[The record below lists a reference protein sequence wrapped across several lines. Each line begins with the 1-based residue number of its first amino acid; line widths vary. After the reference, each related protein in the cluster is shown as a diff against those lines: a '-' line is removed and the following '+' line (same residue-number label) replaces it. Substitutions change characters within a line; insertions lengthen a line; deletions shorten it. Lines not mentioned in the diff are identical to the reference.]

1 MTLLWKTNRLVIS
14 LLCAVL
20 FAGCSRS
27 LDRPQRTFT
36 VDAPP
41 AWKGGDVS
49 VEEPDGEWWAYF
61 TDAGLDKAIEQS
73 LERNKD
79 LVAAAA
85 RIEAARQQAR
95 IAGAAGLPFAEVGL
109 NRNRQRINFIGL
121 PIPGAGDDAV
131 LKSVNTQIGLA
142 LNVAWEPDVWGK
154 VKASKLA
161 ATAELQAVETEL
173 RAAQLS
179 LTGQTAKAW
188 FAALEAQRQVQLA
201 RAALESYQVSADRV
215 RARFESGVRSSLDL
229 RLALTEVHN
238 AEARVEQRKQQL
250 DASVRQLEILMGK
263 YPAAEYALAED
274 LPRCPAGIPA
284 GLPSELVHRRPDLTA
299 AERRL
304 LAADARIA
312 QSQADMRPKFNL
324 TTALGTSTNR
334 LQDVLSGDVLDWNL
348 ISGFTYPL
356 FNNGQLKATVS
367 QNEARAREA
376 AALYENA
383 ILRAYQ
389 EVETSIA
396 ADGLLAK
403 QEESLEEAVRQALAA
418 QDLAERR
425 YRSGLSDIIT
435 VLQAQR
441 TALDSESALLSLR
454 RARLD
459 NRVDL
464 HLALG
469 GSFTMTVDSQATG
482 MDADEV
488 KRERL

>member
-1 MTLLWKTNRLVIS
+1 MSRLALLLSAAI
-14 LLCAVL
+14 LLTACA
-20 FAGCSRS
+20 RS

-36 VDAPP
+36 VEAPH
-41 AWKGGDVS
+41 AWKGGAVS
-49 VEEPDGEWWAYF
+49 TAEPAGDWWAYF
-61 TDAGLDKAIEQS
+61 TDAGLDKAIRQS

-79 LVAAAA
+79 LVAASA
-85 RIEAARQQAR
+85 RIESARQQAR
-95 IAGAAGLPFAEVGL
+95 IAGAPALPFAEVGL

-131 LKSVNTQIGLA
+131 LKSVNTQIGLN

-161 ATAELQAVETEL
+161 ATAELQAIETEL
-173 RAAQLS
+173 RGAQLS
-179 LTGQTAKAW
+179 LTGQTAKTW
-188 FAALEAQRQVQLA
+188 FAALEAKRQVQLA
-201 RAALESYQVSADRV
+201 RASLESYNVSAERV

-238 AEARVEQRKQQL
+238 AEARVQQRQQQL
-250 DASVRQLEILMGK
+250 DAAVRQLEILMGK
-263 YPAAEYALAED
+263 YPAGEYMLAED
-274 LPRCPAGIPA
+274 LPRCPSGIPA
-284 GLPSELVHRRPDLTA
+284 GLPAELVHRRPDLTA

-312 QSQADMRPKFNL
+312 QSKADLRPKFNL
-324 TTALGTSTNR
+324 TSAVGTSTNQ
-334 LQDVLSGDVLDWNL
+334 LQEVLSGDVLVWNL

-367 QNEARAREA
+367 QNEAKSREA
-376 AALYENA
+376 AALYENSV
-383 ILRAYQ
+383 LQAYR

-396 ADGLLAK
+396 ADGLLAN
-403 QEESLEEAVRQALAA
+403 QEGSLEQAVKQALAA
-418 QDLAERR
+418 QDLAEQR

-435 VLQAQR
+435 VLQSQR

-469 GSFTMTVDSQATG
+469 GSFSMTVESQAAG
-482 MDADEV
+482 ADADNAT
-488 KRERL
+488 RERL

>member
-1 MTLLWKTNRLVIS
+1 MNRLAIVMLPVI
-14 LLCAVL
+14 LA
-20 FAGCSRS
+20 AGCARS

-36 VDAPP
+36 VEAPQV
-41 AWKGGDVS
+41 WTGGVAQT
-49 VEEPDGEWWAYF
+49 EEPDGDWWAYF
-61 TDAGLDKAIEQS
+61 TDAGLDKAITQA
-73 LERNKD
+73 LERNQD
-79 LVAAAA
+79 LVAASA
-85 RIEAARQQAR
+85 RIESARQQAR
-95 IAGAAGLPFAEVGL
+95 IAGAAELPTAQLGFD
-109 NRNRQRINFIGL
+109 RNRQRINFIGL
-121 PIPGAGDDAV
+121 PIPGGGDDAV
-131 LKSVNTQIGLA
+131 LKSVNTQIGLS

-154 VKASKLA
+154 ISAAKLA
-161 ATAELQAVETEL
+161 AGAELQAIQTEL

-188 FAALEAQRQVQLA
+188 FGALEAQRQVDLA
-201 RAALESYQVSADRV
+201 RASLESYQVSSERV

-250 DASVRQLEILMGK
+250 DAATRQLEILMGR
-263 YPAAEYALAED
+263 YPAGEYALAED
-274 LPRCPAGIPA
+274 LPRCPSGVPA
-284 GLPSELVHRRPDLTA
+284 GLPSELVHRRPDLVA

-304 LAADARIA
+304 LASDARIA
-312 QSQADMRPKFNL
+312 QSKAEMRPSFNL

-334 LQDVLSGDVLDWNL
+334 LQDVLSGDVLVWNL

-356 FNNGQLKATVS
+356 FNNGRLQAAVD
-367 QNEARAREA
+367 QNEARSREA
-376 AALYENA
+376 AATYENA
-383 ILRAYQ
+383 ILTAYR

-403 QEESLEEAVRQALAA
+403 QEGSLEEAVRQALAA
-418 QDLAERR
+418 QDLAEQR

-469 GSFTMTVDSQATG
+469 GSFSMTVRSQAAGTEA
-482 MDADEV
+482 ADTA
-488 KRERL
+488 REKL